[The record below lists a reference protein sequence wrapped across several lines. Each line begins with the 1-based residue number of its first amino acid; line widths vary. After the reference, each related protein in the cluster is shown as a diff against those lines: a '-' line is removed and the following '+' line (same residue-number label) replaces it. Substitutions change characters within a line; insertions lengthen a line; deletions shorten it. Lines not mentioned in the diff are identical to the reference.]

1 MIHRLDVPRIS
12 SQPMTATPIA
22 QPELEPHKLTPGDFL
37 PCLWLTLLAV
47 AFLPLPAL
55 YGWID
60 SGMLGIQAALLAVGI
75 CLFSALAALLLAIIA
90 QGSPMMLH
98 ATLAGIF
105 FRTGFPIICGMLLY
119 WKGGPLVEA
128 GMFGMIL
135 ACYLIMLAGETI
147 LAVLIISKSPTYKRA
162 I

>member
-1 MIHRLDVPRIS
+1 MN
-12 SQPMTATPIA
+12 ATPIA
-22 QPELEPHKLTPGDFL
+22 QPDPEPHKLTLGDFL
-37 PCLWLTLLAV
+37 PCLWLTLLAA
-47 AFLPLPAL
+47 AFLPLPAA
-55 YGWID
+55 YGWIN
-60 SGMLGIQAALLAVGI
+60 SGMTGVQAAVLAAGI
-75 CLFSALAALLLAIIA
+75 CLFSAFAALLLAIVA

-105 FRTGFPIICGMLLY
+105 LRTGFPLICGLLLH

-135 ACYLIMLAGETI
+135 ACYLVMLAGETI